1 MHSKPAD
8 IRPLRTPTYVA
19 ANKTAPALSF
29 TAVKPHRKLGYATLN
44 ASLDNLEGNHEDRP
58 TSQG

>member
-29 TAVKPHRKLGYATLN
+29 DGCQAA
-44 ASLDNLEGNHEDRP
+44 
-58 TSQG
+58 